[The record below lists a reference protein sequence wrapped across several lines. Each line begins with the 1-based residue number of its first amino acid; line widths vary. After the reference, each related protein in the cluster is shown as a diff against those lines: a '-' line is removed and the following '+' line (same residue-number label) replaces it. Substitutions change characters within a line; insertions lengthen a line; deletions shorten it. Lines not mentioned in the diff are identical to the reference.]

1 MSAAEN
7 LTCPVC
13 SATVNFEQLLGRLE
27 TDRTFDRL
35 IAVSVPLGTLVLEY
49 LTLFAPAK
57 QRLTQTKKLRLIA
70 QLLPDL
76 ERRAITH
83 KGRDWDAP
91 LPAWAAAMDQMLAA
105 RANDRLAL
113 PMTGHGY
120 LYSVVAALANQH
132 EGAAEKRSEEERR
145 TGPRAAAT
153 HGPVA
158 VGQAL
163 AGPATAPALSLP
175 RPMPAAAPA
184 GPPAL
189 SPTVRRMREEIERR
203 KKGNAE

>member
-13 SATVNFEQLLGRLE
+13 SSAVTFEQLLGRLE

-35 IAVSVPLGTLVLEY
+35 VSVSVPLGNLVLQY
-49 LTLFAPAK
+49 LTLFAPEK

-83 KGRDWDAP
+83 KGRDWPVP
-91 LPAWAAAMDQMLAA
+91 LPVWAAAMEQMLAA
-105 RANDRLAL
+105 RAAERLVL

-120 LYSVVAALANQH
+120 LYSVLAAQANQH
-132 EGAAEKRSEEERR
+132 EGAAEKRHEEERR

-153 HGPVA
+153 HAPVA
-158 VGQAL
+158 VWQAL
-163 AGPATAPALSLP
+163 QLP
-175 RPMPAAAPA
+175 RPLPAPTAAAPA
-184 GPPAL
+184 GPHSR
-189 SPTVRRMREEIERR
+189 SPTVRSMRAEIERK
-203 KKGNAE
+203 KKGATE

>member
-1 MSAAEN
+1 MIGVEN
-7 LTCPVC
+7 LVCPVC
-13 SATVNFEQLLGRLE
+13 SATVNLEQLMGRLE
-27 TDRTFDRL
+27 ADRTFDRL
-35 IAVSVPLGTLVLEY
+35 IALSVPLGTLVLQY

-57 QRLTQTKKLRLIA
+57 QRLTQTKKLKLIA

-91 LPAWAAAMDQMLAA
+91 LPAWAAAMEQMLAA
-105 RANDRLAL
+105 RANDRLTL

-120 LYSVVAALANQH
+120 LYSVVAALADRH

-145 TGPRAAAT
+145 TGPRPATT

-163 AGPATAPALSLP
+163 AQAPAQALPMP
-175 RPMPAAAPA
+175 RPMPAAAPS

-203 KKGNAE
+203 KKGNSE